1 MKRTE
6 ALSVFGAACVSLPD
20 QTIICGGTRHD
31 GAVLGQAITSIQV
44 TNDEY
49 KATEWQLNNASQI
62 EIPFMVG
69 ASIVP
74 REEDLLVLGGGAT
87 CFSMGT
93 FWETGLYSVKL
104 PEHLTVR
111 EGSAKLDNSVT
122 FLESHRVVGA
132 PGDAK
137 SQDGS
142 QPHQKN
148 DVPIT
153 TIPRVKADS
162 SADFEN
168 HLKNGKPVIVE
179 GLNLGGCVEKWSP
192 EYMVDAV
199 GADKEVTPST
209 ETNDM
214 NSK

>member
-1 MKRTE
+1 MKRNE
-6 ALSVFGAACVSLPD
+6 ALSVFGATYVSLFD

-31 GAVLGQAITSIQV
+31 GAVLGQTITSMQV
-44 TNDEY
+44 NNEGY
-49 KATEWQLNNASQI
+49 KVTEWQLNNSSHV
-62 EIPFMVG
+62 EVPFMIG
-69 ASIVP
+69 ASVVP
-74 REEDLLVLGGGAT
+74 RHKDLLILGGGAT

-93 FWETGLYSVKL
+93 FWETGLYSIKL
-104 PEHLTVR
+104 PEHLTASKD
-111 EGSAKLDNSVT
+111 SANLDKAVT

-137 SQDGS
+137 PYDSAQPQQD
-142 QPHQKN
+142 
-148 DVPIT
+148 DVSIT

-179 GLNLGGCVEKWSP
+179 GLNLGGCVEKWTP
-192 EYMVDAV
+192 EYMVEAV

-209 ETNDM
+209 ETNDE